1 MSAPFPLGAVPAAD
15 PRTGWLAAAGA
26 VVIVVLVAIA
36 LAVSSGD
43 RAGER
48 ASAADDRAVVT
59 KTVAPS
65 IR

>member
-26 VVIVVLVAIA
+26 VVIVALVAIA

-43 RAGER
+43 RASER
-48 ASAADDRAVVT
+48 ASAAGDQPAVT
-59 KTVAPS
+59 QS
-65 IR
+65 D